1 MRRFENTCA
10 ALVVLTAF
18 VLTGCH
24 KDDRSAVAPPPAA
37 KTAVDVEALRAKA
50 ESGNAQ
56 AQAELARYYIEG
68 LQANY
73 KEAARFARAAAE
85 AGVPDGQFALATLIE
100 AGRTG
105 TNGESEA
112 VIWYRKA
119 AETGHR
125 DAQYSL
131 ALMYATAR
139 GTPKDKEESVKW
151 FRAAAEQGLAEAQ
164 FNLAQRYEHGQGV
177 AKSPAE
183 ALVWF
188 SLAAAQGIPDAVK
201 SAGEMKAALS
211 PEQIAEA
218 EKRVAAFVAKTGLP
232 GGK

>member
-1 MRRFENTCA
+1 MRRFQITRAVAVLLA
-10 ALVVLTAF
+10 AVLFA
-18 VLTGCH
+18 GC
-24 KDDRSAVAPPPAA
+24 KKVDSSAVAQPPAA
-37 KTAVDVEALRAKA
+37 RTAVDIDALRAKA

-68 LQANY
+68 PQANY
-73 KEAARFARAAAE
+73 KEAARLARAAAE
-85 AGVPDGQFALATLIE
+85 AGVPDGQYALATLIE
-100 AGRTG
+100 AGRAG
-105 TNGESEA
+105 TNGEAEA
-112 VIWYRKA
+112 VMWYRKA

-139 GTPKDKEESVKW
+139 GTPKNKEESVRW
-151 FRAAAEQGLAEAQ
+151 FRAAAEQGLADAQ

-201 SAGEMKAALS
+201 SAGEMRAALS

-218 EKRVAAFVAKTGLP
+218 EKRVAAFVPKP

>member
-1 MRRFENTCA
+1 
-10 ALVVLTAF
+10 
-18 VLTGCH
+18 
-24 KDDRSAVAPPPAA
+24 
-37 KTAVDVEALRAKA
+37 
-50 ESGNAQ
+50 
-56 AQAELARYYIEG
+56 
-68 LQANY
+68 
-73 KEAARFARAAAE
+73 
-85 AGVPDGQFALATLIE
+85 
-100 AGRTG
+100 
-105 TNGESEA
+105 
-112 VIWYRKA
+112 
-119 AETGHR
+119 
-125 DAQYSL
+125 
-131 ALMYATAR
+131 
-139 GTPKDKEESVKW
+139 VKW

-201 SAGEMKAALS
+201 SAAEMRAALS